1 MILEVCYDIRSV
13 FYFLT
18 HASFYIPRK
27 VRRIAIVS
35 LPSHTQQA
43 RFSVDPAMAPKKA
56 SLAPIDLGTI
66 RKKLE
71 EVSLAEDSAWRDAD
85 PEEVRMLEESIIA
98 NANYGVT
105 AMANA
110 SLVYENGLAKV
121 SAADGL
127 HLIDDGR
134 KIVTVLLNIGKR
146 LATMLEVE
154 KEAALWYNDA
164 LKDVFENG
172 YQFSRKEYPLGTENL
187 ERVIYQTLR
196 HEEDQNR
203 FEKTSLL
210 QKATVAR
217 KMYEREGSCWTT
229 CRKALLALLGDAK
242 ASTINRWITIAR
254 DFNPSFLRLTKQKDV
269 PQNWICGNKFFVG
282 IGEESRFKLGTE
294 WGEIAFRW
302 LLDSLDSHVPLNAE
316 SVRDEYCLVAKHC
329 ETWARSQEKRFKNIA
344 TGFKAYDRCIQR
356 LGQESG
362 RKAVLAYL
370 RQKTAPGD
378 KKPPHFGIEELKI
391 VVEEMEKMKAGTWG
405 QDAGKPSSQTES
417 QDCAES
423 QQQDDSMGTNSAD
436 NEHKDEDA
444 CMGDDLGEGSRATTE
459 PLLDP
464 VLEAAK
470 DLALKELVKIVVY
483 QDRDEW
489 CKDVAASV
497 FASHAAIVI
506 IDCPSSKLSV
516 LSHFLKLGPNFPKKC
531 AIFVPV
537 GTRLEM
543 LMNGKAIL
551 EKNLPGRV
559 FYVIQFH
566 AGPQSTRKR
575 PVFGL
580 YAPVE
585 GEEGIPP
592 NVDLSGCGA
601 KAAEGIR
608 QRCIDRN
615 CPLRPHGSE
624 PGCVGP
630 INDNEEIP
638 GEDLMDEQLE
648 AFCEDVG
655 GDEAGFDGSD
665 ATEGV
670 ALDTDA
676 LADVDESNRYLV
688 NLYPCANPIKMNIA
702 ILKTLL
708 RAGLSE

>member
-1 MILEVCYDIRSV
+1 LSTNV
-13 FYFLT
+13 T
-18 HASFYIPRK
+18 HASFYIKSGLLK
-27 VRRIAIVS
+27 VRPKSNVS
-35 LPSHTQQA
+35 LPSQQT
-43 RFSVDPAMAPKKA
+43 RLSVDPAMAPKKA
-56 SLAPIDLGTI
+56 SLAPKDLGTI

-85 PEEVRMLEESIIA
+85 PEEVLMLEESIIA

-110 SLVYENGLAKV
+110 SIVYENGMVKV
-121 SAADGL
+121 SATDGKD
-127 HLIDDGR
+127 LIDDGR

-146 LATMLEVE
+146 LATMLEEE
-154 KEAALWYNDA
+154 KESALWYNDA

-172 YQFSRKEYPLGTENL
+172 YLFSRKEYPLGTENL

-242 ASTINRWITIAR
+242 SSTINRWITIAR

-282 IGEESRFKLGTE
+282 IGEESRFKLGAE
-294 WGEIAFRW
+294 WGEIAFKW
-302 LLDSLDSHVPLNAE
+302 LLDSLDSRVPLNADC
-316 SVRDEYCLVAKHC
+316 VRDEYCLVAKHC
-329 ETWARSQEKRFKNIA
+329 ETWARSQEKRFKSIA

-370 RQKTAPGD
+370 RSKAAPGD

-391 VVEEMEKMKAGTWG
+391 VVEEMEKIKAGTLASQG

-417 QDCAES
+417 QEGADS
-423 QQQDDSMGTNSAD
+423 QMHDDPMGTNSAD

-444 CMGDDLGEGSRATTE
+444 CMGDYLGEGSRATTE

-516 LSHFLKLGPNFPKKC
+516 LSNFLKLAPSLPKKC

-566 AGPQSTRKR
+566 AGLQSTRKR

-585 GEEGIPP
+585 GEEGIPA

-608 QRCIDRN
+608 QRCINRY
-615 CPLRPHGSE
+615 CPLRPSGSE
-624 PGCVGP
+624 PGSAAP
-630 INDNEEIP
+630 SNDNEEIP
-638 GEDLMDEQLE
+638 GDDLMDEQLE
-648 AFCEDVG
+648 AFCEDAG
-655 GDEAGFDGSD
+655 GDEAGSDGND
-665 ATEGV
+665 ATEGDN
-670 ALDTDA
+670 LDTDA
-676 LADVDESNRYLV
+676 LADVDERNRYLV
-688 NLYPCANPIKMNIA
+688 NLYPCANPIKMNMA

-708 RAGLSE
+708 RAGPSE